1 GFAEKGAS
9 YLLALDPRAEHDLWS
24 RYVTAE
30 PEDLV
35 SRFLDGTTDPRSLII
50 RVLVAAQRAAGE
62 GVPSEEIV
70 EFLESSFGAF
80 QARRAHSAWQWSRP
94 D

>member
-1 GFAEKGAS
+1 LVGRAGRLGFAEKGAS

-70 EFLESSFGAF
+70 EF
-80 QARRAHSAWQWSRP
+80 
-94 D
+94 